1 VIGEASES
9 VAPRRMRGLDLGP
22 RQASTVRRLLDAG
35 GAQLAEVGHEALTVR
50 QVAERAGVSP
60 ATAYTYIA
68 SKQHLIALLFLRF
81 LTDQP
86 DADVSSR
93 DAAARVRAVTRQLVD
108 SLASQPRLSAGATSA
123 LLGSD
128 DGVGELRL
136 EIGAEFFR
144 RFNAATGPK
153 VDPTVVEALILAFTG
168 ALLQVGMELLTYP
181 AMRERM
187 DAVVATILRGNA

>member
-1 VIGEASES
+1 
-9 VAPRRMRGLDLGP
+9 MRGLDLGP
-22 RQASTVRRLLDAG
+22 RQAETVRRLLEAG
-35 GAQLAEVGHEALTVR
+35 AAQLAEVGHEALTLR

-86 DADVSSR
+86 DADVS
-93 DAAARVRAVTRQLVD
+93 AADPVARVRAVTRQLVD

-128 DGVGELRL
+128 DGIGALRI
-136 EIGAEFFR
+136 EIGVELFR
-144 RFNAATGPK
+144 RFDTATGTTADPIV
-153 VDPTVVEALILAFTG
+153 VDTLILAFTG

-187 DAVVATILRGNA
+187 DAVVATILKGNA

>member
-1 VIGEASES
+1 
-9 VAPRRMRGLDLGP
+9 MRGLDLGP
-22 RQASTVRRLLDAG
+22 RQAGTVRRLLEAG

-68 SKQHLIALLFLRF
+68 SKQHLIAQLFLAH
-81 LTDQP
+81 LVEQP
-86 DADVSSR
+86 DADVSGA
-93 DAAARVRAVTRQLVD
+93 DPVARVQAVTRQLVD
-108 SLASQPRLSAGATSA
+108 SLATEPRLSAGATSA

-128 DGVGELRL
+128 DGVAELRL
-136 EIGAEFFR
+136 EIGAEILR
-144 RFNAATGPK
+144 RFSTALGPGT
-153 VDPTVVEALILAFTG
+153 DPTVVEALVLAFTG
-168 ALLQVGMELLTYP
+168 ALLQVGMDLLTYP